1 MQRSLAIITAII
13 AAGVVLA
20 ACSTAS
26 RVENEAL
33 AEEFEDAPEWV
44 LGHSENAGPF
54 EAVGA
59 ARIGKAGVQFA
70 RTEALAHG
78 RSELARQVSV
88 KVKDLVNNF
97 AQQIGNG
104 KNQSSDQFSEQVSKL
119 VTQETLAGSRQ
130 KDLWI
135 SPSSDLYVL
144 VEINPEQAKAAIK
157 SGIVSNYRDDDVRW
171 QAFEARDGNQTLD
184 EEIEKTFGQ
193 NR

>member
-1 MQRSLAIITAII
+1 MKKFLAIITAVV
-13 AAGVVLA
+13 AGIVLS
-20 ACSTAS
+20 ACGSAP

-44 LGHSENAGPF
+44 LGASEDAGPF

-59 ARIGKAGVQFA
+59 AKIGKAGVQFA
-70 RTEALAHG
+70 RTEALAQG

-97 AQQIGNG
+97 AQQIGDGND
-104 KNQSSDQFSEQVSKL
+104 QSSDRFSEQVSKL

-135 SPSSDLYVL
+135 SPGSDLYVL

-157 SGIVSNYRDDDVRW
+157 SGIVSNYRENDVRW
-171 QAFEARDGNQTLD
+171 QAFEARDGNKTLD
-184 EEIEKTFGQ
+184 EEIEKTFGPS
-193 NR
+193 R